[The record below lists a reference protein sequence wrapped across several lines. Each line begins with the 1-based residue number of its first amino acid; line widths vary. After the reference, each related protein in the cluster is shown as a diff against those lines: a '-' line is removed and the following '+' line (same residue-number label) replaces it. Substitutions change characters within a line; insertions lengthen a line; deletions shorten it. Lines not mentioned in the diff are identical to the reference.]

1 MTLQLEQTHVSLGN
15 RPVLRDICLA
25 LERGRVT
32 AILGRNGAGKSTLLA
47 TLAGDLQPDQGTAT
61 MDQLPLALPAHELA
75 RSRAL
80 MMQQP
85 GALFNLS
92 VRQVIQAGLYA
103 FGELPESV
111 GRAIVFWAAQQAAL
125 QRDLDGP
132 ITALSV
138 GQQQRVHF
146 ARAMAQALA
155 GREVMGKAWLLLDE
169 PVASQD
175 PWQQQKLMSVCR
187 DWVRDPACGVVV
199 VLHDLSLALQW
210 CDEAILLDEGAVLS
224 VGPVLDVLTQ
234 PLIQKAFGT
243 GLAVSVVRAPVPG
256 ILTQLVDSGRDK
268 TAWVHQKLM

>member
-1 MTLQLEQTHVSLGN
+1 MTIKLEQTHVWRGN
-15 RPVLRDICLA
+15 RPVLKDICLGF
-25 LERGRVT
+25 ERGRVT

-47 TLAGDLQPDQGTAT
+47 TLAGDLQPDQGTVT
-61 MDQLPLALPAHELA
+61 MDHLRLVLPAHELA

-80 MMQQP
+80 MMQQSE
-85 GALFNLS
+85 ALFNLS
-92 VRQVIQAGLYA
+92 VRQAIQVGLYA

-111 GRAIVFWAAQQAAL
+111 GREIVLLAAQQAAL

-155 GREVMGKAWLLLDE
+155 GREVLGKAWLLLDE

-175 PWQQQKLMSVCR
+175 PWQQQRLMSVCR

-210 CDEAILLDEGAVLS
+210 CDEAILIDEGAVLAAGS
-224 VGPVLDVLTQ
+224 VADVLSV
-234 PLIQKAFGT
+234 PLIQQAFGT
-243 GLAVSVVRAPVPG
+243 DLAVSVVRDPVPG
-256 ILTQLVDSGRDK
+256 ILTQLVANGRDK
-268 TAWVHQKLM
+268 TALARQKLM